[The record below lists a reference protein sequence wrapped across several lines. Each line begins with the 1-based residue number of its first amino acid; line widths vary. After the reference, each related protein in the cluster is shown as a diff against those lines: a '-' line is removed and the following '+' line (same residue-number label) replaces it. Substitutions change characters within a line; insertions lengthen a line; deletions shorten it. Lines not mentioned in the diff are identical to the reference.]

1 MPCGRLAEG
10 PRPEDR
16 DGPRDECGV
25 FGIYAP
31 GHEVSRLSYFAL
43 YALQHRG
50 QESAGI
56 AAADR
61 GGNIMTR
68 RELGLVSQVFSE
80 NDLRTLRG
88 ELAIGHVRYS
98 TTGSNAWENSQPV
111 QRSEGTNGSSR
122 EVALAH
128 NGNLINAVELHD
140 ELSERGVTFSS
151 TSDSEI
157 VAALIATHPAEGIE
171 DAIADVLPR
180 LHGAFSIVVMTKD
193 RVVAF
198 RDPHG
203 LRPLAL
209 GMLPLEGTRTPN
221 DRGRQNEAVEGGIP
235 APDDGGRPLEEE
247 AGREPPRYCV
257 ASESCAFDIIGA
269 SFLRD
274 VEPGEIVTLGEQGLE
289 SRRVLPDARKAFCVF
304 EYIYFARP
312 DSRMNGHV
320 LQVARGRMGEILA
333 REAPAAADLVIP
345 VPDSGNAAARGYA
358 RASGLPQDDGFVKNR
373 YVARTFIQPGQELR
387 KHGLRLKFNP
397 LPEIVGGKRLV
408 VVDDSIVRG
417 NTTRQ
422 IVEMLKDAGA
432 REVHMRI
439 SAPPIKH
446 PCHYGIDMSTRE
458 EMIAHERTVDEIAAE
473 LGCDSLAYLS
483 LEGVYEAV
491 GATRATHCDACF
503 TGEYPVKGSDG
514 AQGKYALEIA

>member
-1 MPCGRLAEG
+1 
-10 PRPEDR
+10 
-16 DGPRDECGV
+16 
-25 FGIYAP
+25 
-31 GHEVSRLSYFAL
+31 VSRLSYFAL

-80 NDLRTLRG
+80 NDLRTLQG

-111 QRSEGTNGSSR
+111 QRSEGTNGSRR

-128 NGNLINAVELHD
+128 NGNLINVVELHD
-140 ELSERGVTFSS
+140 ELVERGVTFSS

-157 VAALIATHPAEGIE
+157 VAAMIATHPAEQIE
-171 DAIADVLPR
+171 DAIAEVLPR
-180 LHGAFSIVVMTKD
+180 LNGAFSIVVMTKD

-209 GMLPLEGTRTPN
+209 GVI
-221 DRGRQNEAVEGGIP
+221 EASDAGP
-235 APDDGGRPLEEE
+235 A
-247 AGREPPRYCV
+247 RYCV

-269 SFLRD
+269 KLLRD
-274 VEPGEIVTLGEQGLE
+274 VEPGEIVTLGEDGLQ

-312 DSRMNGHV
+312 DSRMNGQV

-333 REAPAAADLVIP
+333 RESPVDADLVIP
-345 VPDSGNAAARGYA
+345 VPDSGNAAARGFA

-422 IVEMLKDAGA
+422 IVQMLRDAGA
-432 REVHMRI
+432 SEVHMRI

-458 EMIAHERTVDEIAAE
+458 EMIAHERSVDEIAQE

-483 LEGVYEAV
+483 LDGVYEAV
-491 GATRATHCDACF
+491 GATKATHCDACF
-503 TGEYPVKGSDG
+503 TGNYPLKDSDG
-514 AQGKYALEIA
+514 AQGKYALEVAGA

>member
-1 MPCGRLAEG
+1 MWIPRLQQRVASVKQVMPS
-10 PRPEDR
+10 PSRPEDR

-31 GHEVSRLSYFAL
+31 GHDVSRLSYFAL

-68 RELGLVSQVFSE
+68 RELGLVSQVFDE
-80 NDLRTLRG
+80 NDLRTLAG

-111 QRSEGTNGSSR
+111 HRSEGTNGSSR
-122 EVALAH
+122 ELALAH

-157 VAALIATHPAEGIE
+157 VAALLATHPAERIE

-180 LHGAFSIVVMTKD
+180 LNGAFSIVVMTKD

-209 GMLPLEGTRTPN
+209 GALSDAVSPLDEKRTN
-221 DRGRQNEAVEGGIP
+221 AV
-235 APDDGGRPLEEE
+235 ADGNQV
-247 AGREPPRYCV
+247 RYCV

-269 SFLRD
+269 TLMRD
-274 VEPGEIVTLGEQGLE
+274 VEPGEMVTLGAQGLE
-289 SRRVLPDARKAFCVF
+289 SRRVFPDARKSFCVF

-312 DSRMNGHV
+312 DSRMNGQV

-333 REAPAAADLVIP
+333 RESPVDADLVIP
-345 VPDSGNAAARGYA
+345 VPDSGNAAARGFA

-422 IVEMLKDAGA
+422 IVQMLRDAGA
-432 REVHMRI
+432 SEVHMRI

-458 EMIAHERTVDEIAAE
+458 EMIAHDRTVEEIAAE

-483 LEGVYEAV
+483 LDGVYEAV

-503 TGEYPVKGSDG
+503 TGDYPVKGSDG

>member
-1 MPCGRLAEG
+1 
-10 PRPEDR
+10 
-16 DGPRDECGV
+16 
-25 FGIYAP
+25 
-31 GHEVSRLSYFAL
+31 VSRLAYFAL
-43 YALQHRG
+43 FALQHRG

-61 GGNIMTR
+61 GSNIVTR

-80 NDLRTLRG
+80 NDLRTLMG

-111 QRSEGTNGSSR
+111 QRSEGTNGSRR

-128 NGNLINAVELHD
+128 NGNLINAVELHE
-140 ELSERGVTFSS
+140 ELAERGVTFSS

-157 VAALIATHPAEGIE
+157 IAAMIATHPAERVE

-180 LHGAFSIVVMTKD
+180 LRGAFSIVAMTKD

-203 LRPLAL
+203 LRPLAI
-209 GMLPLEGTRTPN
+209 GVIEPGPDEP
-221 DRGRQNEAVEGGIP
+221 DAGG
-235 APDDGGRPLEEE
+235 GGR
-247 AGREPPRYCV
+247 RYCV

-269 SFLRD
+269 SYLRD
-274 VEPGEIVTLGEQGLE
+274 VEPGEVVTLGEEGLQ
-289 SRRVLPDARKAFCVF
+289 SRMVAPGGRRAFCVF

-312 DSRMNGHV
+312 DSRMNDQV
-320 LQVARGRMGEILA
+320 LQVARGRMGEILW
-333 REAPAAADLVIP
+333 REAPVEADLVIA
-345 VPDSGNAAARGYA
+345 VPDSGNPAARGLA
-358 RASGLPQDDGFVKNR
+358 RAAGLPQDDGFVKNR

-397 LPEIVGGKRLV
+397 LPDVIAGKRLV

-422 IVEMLKDAGA
+422 IVQMLREAGA
-432 REVHMRI
+432 AEIHMRI

-458 EMIAHERTVDEIAAE
+458 EMIAHGRTTEEIAAE
-473 LGCDSLAYLS
+473 LGCDSLHYLS
-483 LEGVYEAV
+483 LAGVYEAV
-491 GATRATHCDACF
+491 GATRSTHCDACF
-503 TGEYPVKGSDG
+503 TGDYPLAGSEE
-514 AQGKYALEIA
+514 AAGKYSLEEGEDPLPLVRA

>member
-1 MPCGRLAEG
+1 
-10 PRPEDR
+10 
-16 DGPRDECGV
+16 V
-25 FGIYAP
+25 FGLYAP

-68 RELGLVSQVFSE
+68 RELGLVSQVFDE
-80 NDLRTLRG
+80 NDLRTLAG

-140 ELSERGVTFSS
+140 ELAARGVTFSS

-157 VAALIATHPAEGIE
+157 VAALLATHGARRIE

-180 LHGAFSIVVMTKD
+180 LQGAFSIVVMTKD

-209 GMLPLEGTRTPN
+209 GALESP
-221 DRGRQNEAVEGGIP
+221 
-235 APDDGGRPLEEE
+235 DGGPV
-247 AGREPPRYCV
+247 RYCV

-269 SFLRD
+269 TFLRD
-274 VEPGEIVTLGEQGLE
+274 VEPGEVVTLGEQGLE
-289 SRRVLPDARKAFCVF
+289 SRRVQTGMRKAFCVF

-312 DSRMNGHV
+312 DSRMNDQV

-333 REAPAAADLVIP
+333 RESPVEADLVIP
-345 VPDSGNAAARGYA
+345 VPDSGNAAARGFA

-422 IVEMLKDAGA
+422 IVQMLRDAGA
-432 REVHMRI
+432 SEVHMRI

-458 EMIAHERTVDEIAAE
+458 EMIAHERTVEQIAKE

-483 LEGVYEAV
+483 LDGVYEAV
-491 GATRATHCDACF
+491 GATKATHCDACF
-503 TGEYPVKGSDG
+503 TGDYPLKGSDG
-514 AQGKYALEIA
+514 AQGKYALETTVS

>member
-1 MPCGRLAEG
+1 MSRLSDGGSAVTST
-10 PRPEDR
+10 R

-25 FGIYAP
+25 FGLYAP
-31 GHEVSRLSYFAL
+31 GHDASRLSFFAL

-61 GGNIMTR
+61 GGHIITR
-68 RELGLVSQVFSE
+68 RELGLVNQVFTE
-80 NDLRTLRG
+80 NDLHTLAG

-111 QRSEGTNGSSR
+111 QRSAGTNGSHR
-122 EVALAH
+122 ELALAH
-128 NGNLINAVELHD
+128 NGNLINAVELHR
-140 ELSERGVTFSS
+140 EMLEAGVTFSS

-157 VAALIATHPAEGIE
+157 IAALIATHPSADVE
-171 DAIADVLPR
+171 DAIAEVLPR
-180 LHGAFSIVVMTKD
+180 LKGAFSVVVMTKD

-209 GMLPLEGTRTPN
+209 GALEPG
-221 DRGRQNEAVEGGIP
+221 
-235 APDDGGRPLEEE
+235 DDGEV
-247 AGREPPRYCV
+247 RYCV

-269 SFLRD
+269 SFIRD
-274 VEPGEIVTLGEQGLE
+274 VEPGEVVTLDECGLTSRQVMPGE
-289 SRRVLPDARKAFCVF
+289 RRAFCIF

-312 DSRMNGHV
+312 DSRMNDQV
-320 LQVARGRMGEILA
+320 LQVARGRMGEILW
-333 REAPAAADLVIP
+333 REAPVDADLVIA
-345 VPDSGNAAARGYA
+345 VPDSGNAAARGLA
-358 RASGLPQDDGFVKNR
+358 RAAGLPQDDGFVKNR

-397 LPEIVGGKRLV
+397 LPEVVGGKRLV

-422 IVEMLKDAGA
+422 IVQMLRDAGA
-432 REVHMRI
+432 AEVHMRI

-458 EMIAHERTVDEIAAE
+458 EMIAHDRTVQEIAEE
-473 LGCDSLAYLS
+473 LGCTSLHYLS

-491 GATRATHCDACF
+491 RGSRENHCDACF
-503 TGEYPVKGSDG
+503 SGSYPLEGTGQ
-514 AQGKYALEIA
+514 ARGKYALEESTGPVLPLVQA

>member
-1 MPCGRLAEG
+1 MKRLPIDLEL
-10 PRPEDR
+10 R

-31 GHEVSRLSYFAL
+31 DHDVSRLAYFAL

-56 AAADR
+56 AAADH
-61 GGNIMTR
+61 GGQIITR
-68 RELGLVSQVFSE
+68 RELGLVSQVFHE
-80 NDLRTLRG
+80 NDLATLAG

-98 TTGSNAWENSQPV
+98 TTGSNHWDNSQPV
-111 QRSEGTNGSSR
+111 QRSAGSDANRR

-128 NGNLINAVELHD
+128 NGNLINAVELHA
-140 ELSERGVTFSS
+140 ELTAQGVTFRS

-157 VAALIATHPAEGIE
+157 IAAAIATHDADRIE
-171 DAIADVLPR
+171 DAVADVLPR
-180 LHGAFSIVVMTKD
+180 LRGAFSTVVMTRD
-193 RVVAF
+193 RVIGF

-203 LRPLAL
+203 LRPLVL
-209 GMLPLEGTRTPN
+209 GLVPGLEPG
-221 DRGRQNEAVEGGIP
+221 D
-235 APDDGGRPLEEE
+235 
-247 AGREPPRYCV
+247 PPRYCF

-269 SFLRD
+269 QLLRD
-274 VEPGEIVTLGEQGLE
+274 VRPGEVISLGPDGLE
-289 SRRVLPDARKAFCVF
+289 SIQVIDGARQAFCVF

-312 DSRMNGHV
+312 DSRMNGNV

-333 REAPAAADLVIP
+333 REAPVDADLVIP
-345 VPDSGNAAARGYA
+345 VPDSGNPAARGYA

-397 LPEIVGGKRLV
+397 LPEIVSGKRLV

-417 NTTRQ
+417 NTTKQ
-422 IVEMLKDAGA
+422 IVAMLRDAGA
-432 REVHMRI
+432 AEIHMRI
-439 SAPPIKH
+439 CAPPIEH

-458 EMIAHERTVDEIAAE
+458 EMIAHGRTPEEIAE
-473 LGCDSLAYLS
+473 VLGCDSLAYLS
-483 LEGVYEAV
+483 LAGVYEAV
-491 GATRATHCDACF
+491 NGTREKHCDACF
-503 TGEYPVKGSDG
+503 TGEYPLAGSDS
-514 AQGKYALEIA
+514 AQGKYALELPLAKI